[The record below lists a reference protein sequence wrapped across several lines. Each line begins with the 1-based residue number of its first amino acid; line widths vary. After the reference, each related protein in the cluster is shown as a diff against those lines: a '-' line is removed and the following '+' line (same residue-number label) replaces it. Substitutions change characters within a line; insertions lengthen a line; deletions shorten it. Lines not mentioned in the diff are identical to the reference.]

1 MSSQRAWWHLCL
13 TKLENRAILL
23 ALAMK
28 DKSMEVMKTLKKVIQ
43 TCQVW

>member
-28 DKSMEVMKTLKKVIQ
+28 DKSMEAVKGLKEVIQ
-43 TCQVW
+43 MCQVW